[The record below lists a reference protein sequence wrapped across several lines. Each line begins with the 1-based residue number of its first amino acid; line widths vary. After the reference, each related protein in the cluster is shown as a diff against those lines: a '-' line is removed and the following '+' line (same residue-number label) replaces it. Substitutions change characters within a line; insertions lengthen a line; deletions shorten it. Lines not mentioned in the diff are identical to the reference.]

1 MTPAS
6 ALLEDGAWILA
17 ESRRA
22 AERAAELREET
33 RELML
38 TYRLHRIRA
47 IASGTDG
54 RDGRADGATVAVLR
68 HLLQTAPADPLC
80 DACLAFA
87 LDVSLE
93 HAQSLTVE
101 LAKQSL
107 VFPRAVRACAACRRH
122 IITISYDPLGDRG
135 VRRQTAG

>member
-1 MTPAS
+1 MTPVS
-6 ALLEDGAWILA
+6 ALLEDGGWTLA

-22 AERAAELREET
+22 AERAAELREES

-38 TYRLHRIRA
+38 TYHFHRIPA
-47 IASGTDG
+47 IAGGTDG
-54 RDGRADGATVAVLR
+54 RTDGATVAVLR

-87 LDVSLE
+87 LDISLE
-93 HAQSLTVE
+93 RAQSLTVE
-101 LAKQSL
+101 LSKQSL
-107 VFPRAVRACAACRRH
+107 VFPRAVRPCAACRRH

>member
-1 MTPAS
+1 MTPVS

-22 AERAAELREET
+22 MGRAAELREES

-38 TYRLHRIRA
+38 TYGLHRIRA
-47 IASGTDG
+47 IAGGTDG
-54 RDGRADGATVAVLR
+54 RTDGATVSVLR
-68 HLLQTAPADPLC
+68 HLLETAPADALC

-87 LDVSLE
+87 LDISLE
-93 HAQSLTVE
+93 HAQSLTTE
-101 LAKQSL
+101 LSKQTV
-107 VFPRAVRACAACRRH
+107 VFPRAVRPCAACRRQ